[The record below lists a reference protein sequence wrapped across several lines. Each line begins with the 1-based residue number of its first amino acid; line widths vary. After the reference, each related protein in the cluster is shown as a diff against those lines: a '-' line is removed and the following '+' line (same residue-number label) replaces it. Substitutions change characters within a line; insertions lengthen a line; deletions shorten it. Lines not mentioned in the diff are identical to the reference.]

1 MKKLQILL
9 KSRRGEG
16 YIDTVVSVMVIMMLI
31 VLSLN
36 VFSFLTAKQ
45 DMDYFAREMVE
56 AAAVNGSTYST
67 DTYSRYYELGDEVG
81 FYPGYSWTA
90 DYYDGYNGRV
100 QYGDTIRV
108 TIQQTKYLEGFGVF
122 RIPITMTATYS
133 ALSQKYWK

>member
-1 MKKLQILL
+1 MKKLKTLF
-9 KSRRGEG
+9 KFRRGEG

-56 AAAVNGSTYST
+56 TAAVNGRTYCAE
-67 DTYSRYYELGDEVG
+67 TYIRYYELSGEVG
-81 FYPGYSWTA
+81 FYPDYSWTA
-90 DYYDGYNGRV
+90 DYYNTSYRQV
-100 QYGDTIRV
+100 QYGDTIRITV
-108 TIQQTKYLEGFGVF
+108 RYTKYLEDFGVF
-122 RIPITMTATYS
+122 RIPVTMTATYS